1 MNIYPRQNVY
11 HAKNKSIDCTL
22 LYGRAP
28 LVYLLY
34 AIPFTKVNQVHRPYC
49 TGEGRCTYSRFGTL
63 PAPTSDFDR
72 CPGQRWVN
80 KTISVGRNF
89 SC

>member
-1 MNIYPRQNVY
+1 MGQSEEQHVEEYAEIEEKYLNIYPRQNVY

-34 AIPFTKVNQVHRPYC
+34 AIPFTKVNQV
-49 TGEGRCTYSRFGTL
+49 
-63 PAPTSDFDR
+63 
-72 CPGQRWVN
+72 
-80 KTISVGRNF
+80 
-89 SC
+89 